1 MYVCLCSWLLTWGTG
16 SRLECVFYRQV
27 GHMSLLMSLLVRG
40 AQAFPR
46 PTLVAGGEIG
56 LSLLELRAPGTDTA
70 HAPAGT
76 AVCLMGRRSVCFC
89 VKMLVFFFHV
99 RVFVV
104 LCGRAGTTPW
114 HSTDKPCLVG
124 PHDAEVARAVTH
136 LAPSM
141 RTEAVAA
148 LNTDTVQVPWYPGT
162 PCGTSI

>member
-1 MYVCLCSWLLTWGTG
+1 
-16 SRLECVFYRQV
+16 
-27 GHMSLLMSLLVRG
+27 MSLLMSLLVRG

-76 AVCLMGRRSVCFC
+76 AVCSMGRRSVCFS
-89 VKMLVFFFHV
+89 VKMLVALVPGYAVFLHV
-99 RVFVV
+99 RVFVA
-104 LCGRAGTTPW
+104 LCGRTGTTLW

-162 PCGTSI
+162 PCRTSI